1 MKFKELRKERNLSQ
15 LDLTKQLKIARTTY
29 NGYETGRSEPDLQT
43 LCQIADFYGVSLDYL
58 CDHKSL
64 ALELP
69 PLDEN
74 QKQLIKVITQ
84 LNRDNLG
91 LAYGFV
97 MALYQKQLQA

>member
-1 MKFKELRKERNLSQ
+1 MKFKELRKNKGATQEEVAKMLNVVKS
-15 LDLTKQLKIARTTY
+15 TY
-29 NGYETGRSEPDLQT
+29 NGYENGNSEPTIAT
-43 LCQIADFYGVSLDYL
+43 LCKLADYYGVSLDYL

-69 PLDEN
+69 PLTEN

-97 MALYQKQLQA
+97 MALYQKQLQV

>member
-1 MKFKELRKERNLSQ
+1 MKLKELRENAKKNQLEIANFLNITQGTYGKYERGDLKI
-15 LDLTKQLKIARTTY
+15 DLTSLTKL
-29 NGYETGRSEPDLQT
+29 
-43 LCQIADFYGVSLDYL
+43 ADYYGVSLDYL

>member
-1 MKFKELRKERNLSQ
+1 MKFKELRKNKGATQEEVAKMLNVVKS
-15 LDLTKQLKIARTTY
+15 TY
-29 NGYETGRSEPDLQT
+29 NGYENGNSEPTIAT
-43 LCQIADFYGVSLDYL
+43 LCKLADYYGVSLDYL

-97 MALYQKQLQA
+97 MGHYQKQLQA

>member
-1 MKFKELRKERNLSQ
+1 MKFKELRKNKGATQEEVAKMLNVVKS
-15 LDLTKQLKIARTTY
+15 TY
-29 NGYETGRSEPDLQT
+29 NGYENGNSEPTIAT
-43 LCQIADFYGVSLDYL
+43 LCKLADYYGVSLDYL

-69 PLDEN
+69 PLNEN
-74 QKQLIKVITQ
+74 QKQLIKVIPQ

-97 MALYQKQLQA
+97 MALYQKQL

>member
-1 MKFKELRKERNLSQ
+1 MKFKELRKNKGATQEEVAKMLNVVKS
-15 LDLTKQLKIARTTY
+15 TY
-29 NGYETGRSEPDLQT
+29 NGYENGNSEPTIAT
-43 LCQIADFYGVSLDYL
+43 LCKLADYYGVSLDYL

-69 PLDEN
+69 PLNEN
-74 QKQLIKVITQ
+74 QKQLIKVIPQ

-97 MALYQKQLQA
+97 MALYQKQLQV

>member
-1 MKFKELRKERNLSQ
+1 MKFKELRKNQ
-15 LDLTKQLKIARTTY
+15 KQTQEQIAKMLNVAESTY
-29 NGYETGRSEPDLQT
+29 RGYENNTSEPTIAT
-43 LCQIADFYGVSLDYL
+43 LCKLADYYGVSLDYL

-69 PLDEN
+69 PLNEN
-74 QKQLIKVITQ
+74 QKQLIKVIPQ

-97 MALYQKQLQA
+97 MALYQKQLQV

>member
-1 MKFKELRKERNLSQ
+1 MKFKELRKNKGATQEEVAKMLNVVKS
-15 LDLTKQLKIARTTY
+15 TY
-29 NGYETGRSEPDLQT
+29 NGYENGNSEPTIAT
-43 LCQIADFYGVSLDYL
+43 LCKLADYYGVSLDYL

>member
-97 MALYQKQLQA
+97 MGLYQKQLQA